1 MTIVLRRKWEMNL
14 DLFGCGSKSLKLTP
28 KWIGRLNISQLG
40 NPFHALILNH
50 SHLLSTN
57 PILHHIQNGR
67 LGHQQRH
74 SSEILGVNCKSGI
87 FHPWVLD
94 VHVLKVQVPPGYFR
108 NRNAE
113 NPPQTFKSTFQ
124 EDRVFSQLAPPI
136 QPLEHEK
143 WWFPRWKHP
152 NGQLVSR
159 QTRITPQKDRGFIG
173 GSLYVP
179 HAFVSPKQGDF
190 SRWIPMG
197 LVGVKHLQLQRKDLS
212 IRPHGF

>member
-14 DLFGCGSKSLKLTP
+14 DLFGYGSKSLKLTP

-94 VHVLKVQVPPGYFR
+94 VHVLKVQVPPAYFR
-108 NRNAE
+108 NRTAE
-113 NPPQTFKSTFQ
+113 NLPQTFKSTFQ
-124 EDRVFSQLAPPI
+124 EDRVLGLFSASSTNSTTGT
-136 QPLEHEK
+136 
-143 WWFPRWKHP
+143 WKMM
-152 NGQLVSR
+152 VS
-159 QTRITPQKDRGFIG
+159 KMK
-173 GSLYVP
+173 V
-179 HAFVSPKQGDF
+179 F
-190 SRWIPMG
+190 SFT
-197 LVGVKHLQLQRKDLS
+197 LS
-212 IRPHGF
+212 IFKFQRSACQSTDTNHTPKS

>member
-14 DLFGCGSKSLKLTP
+14 DLFGYGSKSLKLTP

-94 VHVLKVQVPPGYFR
+94 VHVLKVQVPPAYFR
-108 NRNAE
+108 NRTGE
-113 NPPQTFKSTFQ
+113 NPPQTFKATFQ
-124 EDRVFSQLAPPI
+124 EDRVLGLFSASSTNSTTGTWKMMVSKMKTPPTVSLSVARHESHPKKI
-136 QPLEHEK
+136 GGVGGFPLCPPRFCIPNTGWLFPVNSHG
-143 WWFPRWKHP
+143 PRW
-152 NGQLVSR
+152 G
-159 QTRITPQKDRGFIG
+159 
-173 GSLYVP
+173 
-179 HAFVSPKQGDF
+179 
-190 SRWIPMG
+190 
-197 LVGVKHLQLQRKDLS
+197 
-212 IRPHGF
+212 

>member
-1 MTIVLRRKWEMNL
+1 MQHMTIVLRRKWEMNL

-108 NRNAE
+108 NRTGE
-113 NPPQTFKSTFQ
+113 NLPQTFKATFQ

-143 WWFPRWKHP
+143 
-152 NGQLVSR
+152 
-159 QTRITPQKDRGFIG
+159 
-173 GSLYVP
+173 
-179 HAFVSPKQGDF
+179 
-190 SRWIPMG
+190 
-197 LVGVKHLQLQRKDLS
+197 
-212 IRPHGF
+212 

>member
-14 DLFGCGSKSLKLTP
+14 DLFGYGSKSLKLTP
-28 KWIGRLNISQLG
+28 KWIGRLNISELG

-94 VHVLKVQVPPGYFR
+94 VHVLKVQVPPAYFR
-108 NRNAE
+108 NRTGE
-113 NPPQTFKSTFQ
+113 NLPQTFKSTFQ
-124 EDRVFSQLAPPI
+124 EDRVLGLFSASSTNSTTGTWKIMVSKMKVLSFTIFKFQRSACQSGFPLCPPRFCI
-136 QPLEHEK
+136 TKTGWLFPVISHG
-143 WWFPRWKHP
+143 PRW
-152 NGQLVSR
+152 G
-159 QTRITPQKDRGFIG
+159 
-173 GSLYVP
+173 
-179 HAFVSPKQGDF
+179 
-190 SRWIPMG
+190 
-197 LVGVKHLQLQRKDLS
+197 
-212 IRPHGF
+212 